1 MGLRSNQDVKMVHY
15 NRNENIDRIVFKNFV
30 FGYEKNHNILN
41 LKTMEIDKNSIT
53 AIVGN
58 NGIGKSTFLRCICGL
73 ENKCKGIM
81 EIDGKVYKRKERL
94 NEIFLVM
101 QDVNHQLFTESVL
114 DEVLISMKKENE
126 EKALDIL
133 KSLDLLPYRERHPV
147 SLSGGE
153 KQRVAVATAIA
164 SERSV
169 LLFDEPTSGLD
180 YRHMLQVARLFEKLR
195 NHGKTILVVTHDLE
209 FIEALHANTICLEE
223 LQA

>member
-1 MGLRSNQDVKMVHY
+1 
-15 NRNENIDRIVFKNFV
+15 
-30 FGYEKNHNILN
+30 
-41 LKTMEIDKNSIT
+41 MEIDKNSIT

-73 ENKCKGIM
+73 ERKCKGIM

-114 DEVLISMKKENE
+114 DEVLISMKEENE

-133 KSLDLLPYRERHPV
+133 KSLDLLEYRERHPV

-153 KQRVAVATAIA
+153 KAKSCGCYCDSIRT
-164 SERSV
+164 
-169 LLFDEPTSGLD
+169 F
-180 YRHMLQVARLFEKLR
+180 
-195 NHGKTILVVTHDLE
+195 
-209 FIEALHANTICLEE
+209 CLTV
-223 LQA
+223 

>member
-1 MGLRSNQDVKMVHY
+1 
-15 NRNENIDRIVFKNFV
+15 
-30 FGYEKNHNILN
+30 
-41 LKTMEIDKNSIT
+41 MEIDKNSIT

-73 ENKCKGIM
+73 EKKCKGIM

-126 EKALDIL
+126 EKAIGYSKNHWTYYRTGSDI
-133 KSLDLLPYRERHPV
+133 PV

-223 LQA
+223 LQDVKERRIFCAKIKKEVQSAGLWNLRVKNEYFIS

>member
-1 MGLRSNQDVKMVHY
+1 MFPQQCLCYVW
-15 NRNENIDRIVFKNFV
+15 
-30 FGYEKNHNILN
+30 HNIQNGLQ
-41 LKTMEIDKNSIT
+41 KT
-53 AIVGN
+53 V
-58 NGIGKSTFLRCICGL
+58 CIL
-73 ENKCKGIM
+73 IS
-81 EIDGKVYKRKERL
+81 
-94 NEIFLVM
+94 
-101 QDVNHQLFTESVL
+101 FTHIKTVKY
-114 DEVLISMKKENE
+114 EVLISMKKENE